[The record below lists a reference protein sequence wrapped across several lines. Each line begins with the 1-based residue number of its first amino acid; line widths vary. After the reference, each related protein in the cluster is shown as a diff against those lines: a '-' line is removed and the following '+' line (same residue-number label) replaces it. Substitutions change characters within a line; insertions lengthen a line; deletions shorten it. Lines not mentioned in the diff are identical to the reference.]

1 MSTLIKKRKFG
12 LFLLGIVQ
20 LIVLSVIAVM
30 QLNLSYYTISLL
42 AIVQC
47 VVNIILLKIVCNLP
61 VICIPNMFSVFS
73 LFFHCGQ
80 IIKEGLNVQGTVPLP
95 FQYYADESVIQ
106 KACLFYLMSQA
117 TYFIGLASTPDAN
130 TSCIPEKWNRRNEVD
145 TKIYGKSLM
154 IVGVIPRLYIDI
166 SSFLGALSQGYRGVY
181 SLYFP
186 QMVQS
191 IAFFFDAGIILYLFG
206 LKEKKKMRA
215 TLFVVLLYKCLMMTT
230 GARQEKVAYLIVL
243 LYLYFFVCN
252 TVTVGKIAI
261 VLVGCIA
268 GFIFISAIGT
278 VRTGSRS
285 GIHDVLE
292 LVQSGQMSNIFGSAL
307 GEFGSAFDTLE
318 VAVKYTP
325 EYITYG
331 YGNSYLAGLISIFP
345 LVVKQIPFL
354 DKATIF
360 VHQLPSG
367 IYFALGGSYLG
378 ELYYN
383 FSWVGLF
390 GSAVIGR
397 FMGKLNSG
405 IALST
410 QQNTLYGAWCAIIST
425 AMIMFVR
432 GYFTDMMQK
441 LVWTYFIIYLVYGY
455 LKRRST

>member
-1 MSTLIKKRKFG
+1 
-12 LFLLGIVQ
+12 
-20 LIVLSVIAVM
+20 
-30 QLNLSYYTISLL
+30 
-42 AIVQC
+42 
-47 VVNIILLKIVCNLP
+47 
-61 VICIPNMFSVFS
+61 MFSVFS

-80 IIKEGLNVQGTVPLP
+80 IIKEGFNVQGTVPLP
-95 FQYYADESVIQ
+95 FQYYADEGVIQ

-130 TSCIPEKWNRRNEVD
+130 TSFISDKWNQRNEVD
-145 TKIYGKSLM
+145 TKVYGKALM

-166 SSFLGALSQGYRGVY
+166 SSLLGALSQGYRGVY

-186 QMVQS
+186 QMIQS

-243 LYLYFFVCN
+243 VYLYFFVCN
-252 TVTVGKIAI
+252 TVTVGKIAM
-261 VLVGCIA
+261 VGAGCVA

-278 VRTGSRS
+278 VRAGSSS
-285 GIHDVLE
+285 GIKDVLE
-292 LVQSGQMSNIFGSAL
+292 LMQSGQKSNIFGSAL

-325 EYITYG
+325 AYITYG
-331 YGNSYLAGLISIFP
+331 YGTSYLAGLISIIP
-345 LVVKQIPFL
+345 LIVKQIPFL

-360 VHQLPSG
+360 VHQLPG
-367 IYFALGGSYLG
+367 GVYFALGGSYLG

-383 FSWVGLF
+383 FSWLGL
-390 GSAVIGR
+390 IGGAIIGK
-397 FMGKLNSG
+397 FMGKLNLG
-405 IALST
+405 IVLSK
-410 QQNTLYGAWCAIIST
+410 QHNALYGAWCAIIST

-441 LVWTYFIIYLVYGY
+441 LVWTYFIISLIYAY